1 MAESELIN
9 KYIEFINFVNEISN
23 LNITIE
29 ENSVNEKISN
39 FNLQV
44 KENKKFKKYLLE
56 KREKLF
62 YADNIKLFD
71 NINARKILEKLD
83 SENKNK
89 FWNYLQLFYVLSDK
103 DNDGYTLKLINSIES
118 NLNDNKNSGTKCDSL
133 VNDIFENIQDIF
145 DNNDDDESNPIEKM
159 LNISKQ
165 IAEKY
170 KDDVKAGNITLEE
183 MIKCVTKFIQ
193 NNDSVNNDM
202 FKNFDLSKDNLNEIL
217 GNILENDQLK
227 SLLNNTDLGNVDG
240 NFVNNLMGNLLKNN
254 LGISGDN
261 NAIEDKPLE
270 DNQLEKM
277 EEYFKN
283 ISTDDQNIENI
294 TLEDDDLNINDN
306 QNLNN
311 LTNMLFSQINNFKSN
326 LDEPLD
332 QDVNLDS
339 LNKLKDEL
347 MSSLTPEQ
355 KSEFENLKNNIFKGF
370 NIKEQ

>member
-1 MAESELIN
+1 
-9 KYIEFINFVNEISN
+9 
-23 LNITIE
+23 
-29 ENSVNEKISN
+29 
-39 FNLQV
+39 
-44 KENKKFKKYLLE
+44 
-56 KREKLF
+56 
-62 YADNIKLFD
+62 
-71 NINARKILEKLD
+71 
-83 SENKNK
+83 
-89 FWNYLQLFYVLSDK
+89 
-103 DNDGYTLKLINSIES
+103 
-118 NLNDNKNSGTKCDSL
+118 
-133 VNDIFENIQDIF
+133 
-145 DNNDDDESNPIEKM
+145 
-159 LNISKQ
+159 
-165 IAEKY
+165 KY
-170 KDDVKAGNITLEE
+170 KDDVKEGNITLEE

-240 NFVNNLMGNLLKNN
+240 NFVNNLMGNLIKNN
-254 LGISGDN
+254 LGVSGDN
-261 NAIEDKPLE
+261 NTIEDKPLE

-294 TLEDDDLNINDN
+294 TLDDDELNTNDN
-306 QNLNN
+306 ENLNLNN

-326 LDEPLD
+326 LDEPLE

-339 LNKLKDEL
+339 LNKLKDDL